1 MLAAEDCVITSEYL
15 NWGGGSHS
23 QNIDSS
29 YEMMITVS
37 WSNYSHQEH
46 MGLQSIGASGNV
58 CHCNEWHTYPACS
71 RFHSHLDDPFPLHGD
86 WIYRLVVP
94 NSSKPQTSL
103 LLFTPECL
111 LNWWTICQ
119 ITMIWLFCGSS
130 TQIHFRLEFLFHD
143 IEPSLW
149 LSC

>member
-1 MLAAEDCVITSEYL
+1 MLAAEDCVMTSEYL
-15 NWGGGSHS
+15 NWGGGVSLTEHRFH
-23 QNIDSS
+23 
-29 YEMMITVS
+29 EATTVTK
-37 WSNYSHQEH
+37 NC

-58 CHCNEWHTYPACS
+58 CHCNEWHPYPACS

-86 WIYRLVVP
+86 WVYKLGVP

-103 LLFTPECL
+103 LRFTPECP

-130 TQIHFRLEFLFHD
+130 TQIHFKLEFLFHD

-149 LSC
+149 LSG